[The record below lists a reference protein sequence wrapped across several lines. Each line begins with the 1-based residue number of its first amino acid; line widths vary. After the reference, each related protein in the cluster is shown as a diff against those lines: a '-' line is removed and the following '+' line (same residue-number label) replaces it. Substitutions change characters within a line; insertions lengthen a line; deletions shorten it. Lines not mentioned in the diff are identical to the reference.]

1 VTALYWLPS
10 WLVLVLG
17 VGLAVALSCG
27 GQLLVHRFVADA
39 NFLDDNDLNGYISGT
54 IVTLF
59 AVLIGFVTVVVWQQY
74 DSMRDRVAAEASDVA
89 GVWHDAVGLDPRAR
103 TAVRKDMLG
112 YVKLMIDQEWPQ
124 MRSTGHV
131 GPQGSAYIM
140 DATTDVGGMDAKT
153 NTQSNAQVTIIGL
166 LNGLHAERDQRL
178 EANQSPAVSGFMW
191 AIMLFGSFAVVVFCY
206 MFGASHRITHLI
218 MTGLVAGVIASM
230 LILTFELQ
238 YPFRG
243 DNGISPAVW
252 TGLLAHIQDMDEHG
266 SPEMRMSSMPA
277 SAGGR

>member
-1 VTALYWLPS
+1 MTALYWLPS
-10 WLVLVLG
+10 WLLLVLG
-17 VGLAVALSCG
+17 VGLAVVLACG
-27 GQLLVHRFVADA
+27 GQLLVHRYVADA

-89 GVWHDAVGLDPRAR
+89 GIWHDAVGLDPAAR

-112 YVKLMIDQEWPQ
+112 YVKLMIDHEWPA
-124 MRSTGHV
+124 MHTGHV

-140 DATTDVGGMDAKT
+140 DATTDVGGMNAKT
-153 NTQSNAQVTIIGL
+153 NTASNAQVTIIGL
-166 LNGLHAERDQRL
+166 LNNLHAERDQRL
-178 EANQSPAVSGFMW
+178 EANEAPAVSGFMW

-206 MFGASHRITHLI
+206 MFGASHRLTHLI

-230 LILTFELQ
+230 LVLTFALQ

-243 DNGISPAVW
+243 DMGIQPTVW
-252 TGLLAHIQDMDEHG
+252 IGLLAHIVDMDEHG
-266 SPEMRMSSMPA
+266 SAAMRM
-277 SAGGR
+277 